1 MNRWKLVNCK
11 IIVSKESIKF
21 LEKNIDMLIVELE
34 DIIWIVYLC
43 KKKIYKLNV
52 ISNNFENV

>member
-21 LEKNIDMLIVELE
+21 LEKNIDMLVVELE

-43 KKKIYKLNV
+43 KKKYKLNV